1 MKDTVGN
8 FVSFIEK
15 AVILI
20 ILVSTITAIVFEILK
35 MIDAKYV
42 ELADLLLLFIY
53 VEVIGMVRVYMISN
67 RVRMTYPLFIAIT
80 ALSRLIILQGKDSN
94 PELLLYEAGAIVLV
108 AIAVVILRLRYIP
121 ILRPFEMW
129 MKYPQKILRK
139 IIILKKIAVIGT
151 GLSALSLAHHLPS
164 LDITFLK
171 NHGDRVVVFQLEGM
185 KTMPLTMV
193 LII

>member
-8 FVSFIEK
+8 FVSFVEK
-15 AVILI
+15 VVILI
-20 ILVSTITAIVFEILK
+20 ILVSTITAIIFEILK
-35 MIDAKYV
+35 MINAQYV

-121 ILRPFEMW
+121 ILRPIEGIDEI
-129 MKYPQKILRK
+129 PS
-139 IIILKKIAVIGT
+139 KKD
-151 GLSALSLAHHLPS
+151 S
-164 LDITFLK
+164 K
-171 NHGDRVVVFQLEGM
+171 
-185 KTMPLTMV
+185 KK
-193 LII
+193 

>member
-8 FVSFIEK
+8 FVSFVEK

-20 ILVSTITAIVFEILK
+20 ILVSTITAIIFEILK
-35 MIDAKYV
+35 MINAQYV

-121 ILRPFEMW
+121 ILRPIEGIDEI
-129 MKYPQKILRK
+129 PN
-139 IIILKKIAVIGT
+139 KKD
-151 GLSALSLAHHLPS
+151 P
-164 LDITFLK
+164 K
-171 NHGDRVVVFQLEGM
+171 
-185 KTMPLTMV
+185 KK
-193 LII
+193 

>member
-1 MKDTVGN
+1 MKDSVGN
-8 FVSFIEK
+8 FVSFVEK
-15 AVILI
+15 VVILN
-20 ILVSTITAIVFEILK
+20 ILVSTITAIIFEILK
-35 MIDAKYV
+35 MINAQYV

-121 ILRPFEMW
+121 ILRPIEGIDEI
-129 MKYPQKILRK
+129 PT
-139 IIILKKIAVIGT
+139 KKD
-151 GLSALSLAHHLPS
+151 S
-164 LDITFLK
+164 K
-171 NHGDRVVVFQLEGM
+171 
-185 KTMPLTMV
+185 KK
-193 LII
+193 

>member
-1 MKDTVGN
+1 MKDAVGN
-8 FVSFIEK
+8 FVSFVEK

-20 ILVSTITAIVFEILK
+20 ILGSTITAIIFEILK
-35 MIDAKYV
+35 MIDAQYV

-108 AIAVVILRLRYIP
+108 AIAVIILRLRYIP
-121 ILRPFEMW
+121 ILRPIEGIDEIPTE
-129 MKYPQKILRK
+129 KYS
-139 IIILKKIAVIGT
+139 KK
-151 GLSALSLAHHLPS
+151 
-164 LDITFLK
+164 K
-171 NHGDRVVVFQLEGM
+171 
-185 KTMPLTMV
+185 
-193 LII
+193 

>member
-1 MKDTVGN
+1 MKDTVSN

-15 AVILI
+15 AVILV
-20 ILVSTITAIVFEILK
+20 ILASTITAIIFEILK
-35 MIDAKYV
+35 MIDAQYV

-108 AIAVVILRLRYIP
+108 AIAVIILRLRYVP
-121 ILRPFEMW
+121 ILRPVEGIDEIHSAS
-129 MKYPQKILRK
+129 KVQK
-139 IIILKKIAVIGT
+139 KK
-151 GLSALSLAHHLPS
+151 
-164 LDITFLK
+164 
-171 NHGDRVVVFQLEGM
+171 
-185 KTMPLTMV
+185 
-193 LII
+193 

>member
-1 MKDTVGN
+1 MKDSVGN

-20 ILVSTITAIVFEILK
+20 ILLSTITAIIFEILK
-35 MIDAKYV
+35 MINAQYV

-121 ILRPFEMW
+121 ILRPIEGIDEI
-129 MKYPQKILRK
+129 PT
-139 IIILKKIAVIGT
+139 KKD
-151 GLSALSLAHHLPS
+151 S
-164 LDITFLK
+164 K
-171 NHGDRVVVFQLEGM
+171 
-185 KTMPLTMV
+185 KK
-193 LII
+193 

>member
-1 MKDTVGN
+1 MKDAVGN
-8 FVSFIEK
+8 FVSFVEK
-15 AVILI
+15 AIILI
-20 ILVSTITAIVFEILK
+20 ILVSTITAIIFEILK
-35 MIDAKYV
+35 MINAQYV

-121 ILRPFEMW
+121 ILRPIEGIDEI
-129 MKYPQKILRK
+129 PS
-139 IIILKKIAVIGT
+139 KKD
-151 GLSALSLAHHLPS
+151 S
-164 LDITFLK
+164 K
-171 NHGDRVVVFQLEGM
+171 
-185 KTMPLTMV
+185 KK
-193 LII
+193 

>member
-1 MKDTVGN
+1 MRDIVGN

-35 MIDAKYV
+35 MIDAQYV

-121 ILRPFEMW
+121 ILRPFEDVDEIPS
-129 MKYPQKILRK
+129 KNS
-139 IIILKKIAVIGT
+139 KK
-151 GLSALSLAHHLPS
+151 
-164 LDITFLK
+164 K
-171 NHGDRVVVFQLEGM
+171 
-185 KTMPLTMV
+185 
-193 LII
+193 

>member
-1 MKDTVGN
+1 MVMKDAVSS

-15 AVILI
+15 AVIFV
-20 ILVSTITAIVFEILK
+20 ILASTITAIIFEILK
-35 MIDAKYV
+35 MINAQYV

-108 AIAVVILRLRYIP
+108 AIAVIILRLRYVP
-121 ILRPFEMW
+121 ILRPVEGIDEIPSAP
-129 MKYPQKILRK
+129 KDQK
-139 IIILKKIAVIGT
+139 KK
-151 GLSALSLAHHLPS
+151 
-164 LDITFLK
+164 
-171 NHGDRVVVFQLEGM
+171 
-185 KTMPLTMV
+185 
-193 LII
+193 

>member
-53 VEVIGMVRVYMISN
+53 VEVIGMVRAYMISN

-94 PELLLYEAGAIVLV
+94 PEILLYEAGAIVLV
-108 AIAVVILRLRYIP
+108 AIAVIILRLRYIP
-121 ILRPFEMW
+121 
-129 MKYPQKILRK
+129 
-139 IIILKKIAVIGT
+139 
-151 GLSALSLAHHLPS
+151 
-164 LDITFLK
+164 FLK
-171 NHGDRVVVFQLEGM
+171 PIEDVDEIPKEPRS
-185 KTMPLTMV
+185 KKK
-193 LII
+193 

>member
-1 MKDTVGN
+1 MKDAVGN
-8 FVSFIEK
+8 FVSFVEK

-20 ILVSTITAIVFEILK
+20 ILVSTITAIIFEILK
-35 MIDAKYV
+35 MINAQYV

-108 AIAVVILRLRYIP
+108 AIAVVILRIRYIP
-121 ILRPFEMW
+121 LLRPVEGVDEIPT
-129 MKYPQKILRK
+129 KDNP
-139 IIILKKIAVIGT
+139 KK
-151 GLSALSLAHHLPS
+151 
-164 LDITFLK
+164 K
-171 NHGDRVVVFQLEGM
+171 
-185 KTMPLTMV
+185 
-193 LII
+193 